1 MGDRDAAQRLG
12 TMLQQGRVD
21 PVSALEALGES
32 GDTRAVPGV
41 MAQVADRKPEV
52 RGAAAEAL
60 GKIGGN
66 AQSVRDQLT
75 RLLSDDSPHV
85 RTKAASALYR
95 MNDPAGLTLLRELA
109 SSDLPVGRLVAADAM
124 SSHPD
129 AAWMALVGE
138 LAQSGTEPEVRLGA
152 AKLIAPHDPAMA
164 QSVAR
169 EYERHENVALRELS
183 AQVMCEAAT
192 GDSLGALRQLLRSG
206 DERTRLR
213 AADRIL
219 TLTR

>member
-1 MGDRDAAQRLG
+1 
-12 TMLQQGRVD
+12 
-21 PVSALEALGES
+21 
-32 GDTRAVPGV
+32 